1 MPDSRR
7 PAASAVRFAGLI
19 GLGLLLVACESAY
32 YGTMERFGVH
42 KREILVDRVVD
53 ARDSQT
59 EAKEQFSS
67 ALEAFSA
74 TTDFDGGDLEALY
87 QRLNREFERSE
98 DRAETVRERIEKV
111 ESVAEALFD
120 EWSAEI
126 GEYSSDEMRR
136 SSEASLRET
145 RRRYEALVE
154 SMWRAESRI
163 TPVLDAFRDQV
174 LYLKHNLNARAI
186 ASLRGDLAGIEDDVA
201 VLLRDM
207 EQAITESDAFIA
219 EMQSGD

>member
-1 MPDSRR
+1 MPGSRL
-7 PAASAVRFAGLI
+7 AATAARFAGLV
-19 GLGLLLVACESAY
+19 GVGLLLAACESAY

-53 ARDSQT
+53 ARDAQT
-59 EAKEQFSS
+59 EAKEQFAS

-98 DRAETVRERIEKV
+98 DRAEAVRERIEAV

-120 EWSAEI
+120 EWDSEI
-126 GEYSSDEMRR
+126 GEYSSDAMRR

-145 RRRYEALVE
+145 RRRYETLVA

-163 TPVLDAFRDQV
+163 PPVLDAFRDQV

-207 EQAITESDAFIA
+207 EQAIAESDAFIA